1 MFALHR
7 TRRRVGEPANVGR
20 RRACRINPLPR
31 IAVEP
36 LPDAAMRWAP
46 RTLAPNA
53 ARLRYDYDMDTD
65 ENTAR
70 PLAPEN
76 EPASIELADADDGA
90 LAPPEDELKKPL
102 VIVMHASVGSG
113 HRSAAYAVAQAFE
126 LMRDADGERTDGQPP
141 IPDDLDIEVI
151 DVLDYGRIV
160 FDGNNAASLFT
171 GATRPIYDLTW
182 RFTLTGRLLWGG
194 GSIWSHLMYSKF
206 TDYVRDRQPLAIVCT
221 HITAANV
228 AVAARMLT
236 GQHYPIV
243 CVPTDYETEGLWP
256 HKAADLFCVA
266 NESMAETLRPRK
278 VPEESILITG
288 IPTRDDFRRA
298 YDRPSVREQLELPQD
313 RRIVLAL
320 AGAYLP
326 RPYVHFRT
334 ALDKL
339 LPYLHGFD
347 DTLHFV
353 FAAGSDADYA
363 RHLRQ
368 ECDDLGLSN
377 ATVLDYVDDMAALM
391 AASDLVICKS
401 GGLTVTECLCAQ
413 VPMILLG
420 KAYGQEKVNV
430 QMLTSLGAA
439 MHVTTARELLDTLR
453 HVARNPESAHA
464 MLINGSF
471 LRHPNAAEDIANATL
486 RLIAAPKNPDDP
498 RYRKHLLHFYWGKK
512 PAHIR

>member
-1 MFALHR
+1 MSAI
-7 TRRRVGEPANVGR
+7 T
-20 RRACRINPLPR
+20 
-31 IAVEP
+31 VEP
-36 LPDAAMRWAP
+36 LPDTTATQADTALSAP
-46 RTLAPNA
+46 TPCQ
-53 ARLRYDYDMDTD
+53 TTI
-65 ENTAR
+65 ETS
-70 PLAPEN
+70 
-76 EPASIELADADDGA
+76 PAKPI
-90 LAPPEDELKKPL
+90 KPL

-113 HRSAAYAVAQAFE
+113 HRSAANAVAQAFE
-126 LMRDADGERTDGQPP
+126 LMHDECTDEGEC
-141 IPDDLDIEVI
+141 PDSSRPDVTALMPKNLEVEVL
-151 DVLDYGRIV
+151 DVLDFGRVV
-160 FDGNNAASLFT
+160 FDGNKAASLFT

-194 GSIWSHLMYSKF
+194 GTIWNHLMYSAF
-206 TDYVRDRQPLAIVCT
+206 TDYVREKQPLAVVCT

-228 AVAARMLT
+228 AAAARMLT
-236 GQHYPIV
+236 GQHYPII

-278 VPEESILITG
+278 VPEDRILITG
-288 IPTRDDFRRA
+288 IPTRENFRRP
-298 YDRPSVREQLELPQD
+298 YDRHATRETLGLPQD
-313 RRIVLAL
+313 KRVVLAL

-334 ALDKL
+334 ALDKI
-339 LPYLHGFD
+339 LPYLHTFS

-353 FAAGSDADYA
+353 FVAGNDSEYA

-368 ECDDLGLSN
+368 ACTELGLN
-377 ATVLDYVDDMAALM
+377 NVTILEYVEGMAGLM

-420 KAYGQEKVNV
+420 RAYGQEKVNV
-430 QMLTSLGAA
+430 RMLTSLGAA
-439 MHVTTARELLDTLR
+439 MHVTTARELLDALR
-453 HVARNPESAHA
+453 HVAKNPESARA

-471 LRHPNAAEDIANATL
+471 LRHPDAARDIATATL
-486 RLIAAPKNPDDP
+486 RLIDAPKDPDDL
-498 RYRKHLLHFYWGKK
+498 RYRKHFLHFYWGSA

>member
-1 MFALHR
+1 
-7 TRRRVGEPANVGR
+7 
-20 RRACRINPLPR
+20 
-31 IAVEP
+31 
-36 LPDAAMRWAP
+36 MRWAT
-46 RTLAPNA
+46 RRSRSLL
-53 ARLRYDYDMDTD
+53 ARLRYDGTMNND
-65 ENTAR
+65 ENTPR
-70 PLAPEN
+70 PLAAEDG
-76 EPASIELADADDGA
+76 PASLEPGCADEQTG
-90 LAPPEDELKKPL
+90 LAPVDPEAGLGLEAEADPEPVKPT

-126 LMRDADGERTDGQPP
+126 LMRDARAEDADESADKSDAQPP
-141 IPDDLDIEVI
+141 IPADLDVEVI

-194 GSIWSHLMYSKF
+194 GSVWSHLMYSKF
-206 TDYVRDRQPLAIVCT
+206 TDYVRERKPLAIVCT

-256 HKAADLFCVA
+256 HRSADLFCVA

-288 IPTRDDFRRA
+288 IPTRDDFRRT
-298 YDRPSVREQLELPQD
+298 YDRVSTREQLELPQD
-313 RRIVLAL
+313 RRVVLAL

-347 DTLHFV
+347 DSLHFV
-353 FAAGSDADYA
+353 FVAGSDADYA

-368 ECDDLGLSN
+368 ECVDLGLTN

-471 LRHPNAAEDIANATL
+471 LRHPDAAEDIAKATL
-486 RLIAAPKNPDDP
+486 RLIAEPKNPDDP
-498 RYRKHLLHFYWGKK
+498 RYRKHFLQFYWGKK